1 MRWELFYFNR
11 EWTKSWTQL
20 TTNLFGQEEK
30 KACKV
35 QMSHDGLKSLLLE
48 VPGIPHYHSAF
59 TLIIIMTEYTTG

>member
-20 TTNLFGQEEK
+20 ITNLFGLEEK

-35 QMSHDGLKSLLLE
+35 QILSITKE
-48 VPGIPHYHSAF
+48 VSSECH
-59 TLIIIMTEYTTG
+59 MTG